1 MHAFILGLSC
11 SGMGLLA
18 SDMQIPM
25 EEDGSR
31 GVVRGFRRLVDLV
44 IVPVL
49 CGPLLHSGASVD
61 QCFLG
66 VLVLLSGR
74 YLLKHGSD

>member
-1 MHAFILGLSC
+1 MD
-11 SGMGLLA
+11 LLA

-49 CGPLLHSGASVD
+49 CGPLPHSGASVD

-66 VLVLLSGR
+66 DACAFIMALPAQTWIGLRV
-74 YLLKHGSD
+74 

>member
-1 MHAFILGLSC
+1 MD
-11 SGMGLLA
+11 LLA

-66 VLVLLSGR
+66 DACAFIMALPAQTWIGLRV
-74 YLLKHGSD
+74 